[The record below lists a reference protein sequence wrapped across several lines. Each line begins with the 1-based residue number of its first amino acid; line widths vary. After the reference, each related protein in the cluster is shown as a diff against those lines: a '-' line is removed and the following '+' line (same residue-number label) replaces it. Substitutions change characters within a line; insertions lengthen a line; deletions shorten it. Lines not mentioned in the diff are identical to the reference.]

1 MNALQ
6 PIPLEAIG
14 GARGRIAGSAIRTP
28 LLKLDQPGIDPS
40 APGGIWLKLE
50 CLQPIGSF
58 KIRGAANAI
67 ALADPAELEGGVYTA
82 SAGNMAQGVAF
93 AARQRGL
100 PCRVIV
106 PDSAPAAKCDA
117 IEALGGVLVPVSYD
131 EWWTTLTEH
140 GHPDESGFFV
150 HPVSDPAVIA
160 GNGTVGLEIM
170 EELPDVSAI
179 VAPFGGGG
187 LSTGIAC
194 ALRGTLERS
203 GRDPRD
209 VPVFASEVDTAA
221 PFTASLAAGE
231 PVRVDRTP
239 TFVDGIGGS
248 GMLEEM
254 WPLASELLAGALV
267 TGIPEICDAIRTL
280 ATRTHVIAEGAGAS
294 ALAAAL
300 DFQCSEDPDV
310 QRQIV
315 AVVSGANIDTHVL
328 RDILSGKN
336 PDA

>member
-1 MNALQ
+1 MKPRG
-6 PIPLEAIG
+6 PIPLKAIG
-14 GARGRIAGSAIRTP
+14 GARGRIAGAAIRTP
-28 LLKLDQPGIDPS
+28 LLKLDQPGVDRS

-67 ALADPAELEGGVYTA
+67 ALAEPSDLAGGVYTA

-93 AARQRGL
+93 VARQRGL
-100 PCRVIV
+100 ACRVIV

-160 GNGTVGLEIM
+160 GNGTVGLEIL
-170 EELPDVSAI
+170 EDLPGVSTI
-179 VAPFGGGG
+179 VVPFGGGG

-194 ALRGTLERS
+194 AVRGALERVE
-203 GRDPRD
+203 RNPHD
-209 VPVFASEVDTAA
+209 VRVFASEVDTAA
-221 PFTASLAAGE
+221 PLTASLEAGE
-231 PVRVDRTP
+231 PTNVDRRP

-248 GMLEEM
+248 GVLEEM
-254 WPLASELLAGALV
+254 WPLASHLLAGALV
-267 TGIPEICDAIRTL
+267 TTIPEICDAIRTL

-300 DFQCSEDPDV
+300 EFQCREDPDV
-310 QRQIV
+310 QSQIV
-315 AVVSGANIDTHVL
+315 AVISGANIDTHVL
-328 RDILSGKN
+328 REILSGKN